1 MVIGY
6 LQGSRVCHI
15 ARMVGCCSNRE
26 EVSRSLGGGECRSG
40 RSLGAIGWVVGL
52 N

>member
-26 EVSRSLGGGECRSG
+26 EVSRSLGGVNVDQVG
-40 RSLGAIGWVVGL
+40 RWELLGGL
-52 N
+52 LV